1 VSFTYDA
8 SAETPGSYNTVASLS
23 SDVTAGLTQVV
34 QGLTVTP

>member
-8 SAETPGSYNTVASLS
+8 SADPGSYNTVASLS